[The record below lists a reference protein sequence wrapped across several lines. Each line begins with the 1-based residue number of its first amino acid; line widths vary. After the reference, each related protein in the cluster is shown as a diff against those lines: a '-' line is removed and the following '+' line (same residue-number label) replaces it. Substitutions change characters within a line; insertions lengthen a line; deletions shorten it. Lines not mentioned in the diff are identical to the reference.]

1 MSRDC
6 NSVARFKKMNG
17 QQWKSGDWADVP
29 PQQQIIEPVNTKLSV
44 VLPFIESEIPNVR
57 ELLNRSIELSG
68 QIPRVLFLVPFKG
81 VNYVEVK
88 KLAEKAFSQVGVI
101 EDSEGVTS
109 DWQGRQLMR
118 NAAGPNS
125 LFRQAAWFYYLHKQY
140 GSWLWL
146 EPDCV
151 PITARWFYDLET
163 EHFQVGRPF
172 SGVAMAIGD
181 QKRYMNG
188 VAIYPWN
195 AIQYAPLLVQSTMW
209 KQHPEYEV
217 GFDVAGGDDVLRHAH
232 MTKLIQLTNH
242 LAKGNVNVRPET
254 VLCHGRI
261 DLSAVPVLAESQ
273 TVSGVV
279 VQVGSGEARDS
290 NDGLRSRTDIGNSCG
305 GAQIYSEGTLSGDIA
320 GEQSESDKVSNN
332 ERGVKKSGM
341 GTDQRTNPPPAQ
353 IYPEGG
359 DATCQAQTR
368 AGLTVT
374 ETSELIGSA
383 APTFD
388 PNSAASD
395 QRTNEPDHASSQTK
409 HDGMEYGAVS
419 KEIRLHVNELLKLW
433 DDQPHRKVLI
443 VRELRRAKLVPKHF
457 R

>member
-1 MSRDC
+1 MTE
-6 NSVARFKKMNG
+6 
-17 QQWKSGDWADVP
+17 WKSGDWADVP
-29 PQQQIIEPVNTKLSV
+29 PPQQIIEPVNTKLSV
-44 VLPFIESEIPNVR
+44 VLPFIESEITQVVD
-57 ELLNRSIELSG
+57 LLNRSIELSG
-68 QIPRVLFLVPFKG
+68 QISRVLFLVPFKG

-109 DWQGRQLMR
+109 DWQGRQQMR

-151 PITARWFYDLET
+151 PITARWLYDLER
-163 EHFQVGRPF
+163 EHFDVGRPF

-181 QKRYMNG
+181 AKRYMNG
-188 VAIYPWN
+188 VGIYPWN

-209 KQHPEYEV
+209 KQHPKYEV

-242 LAKGNVNVRPET
+242 LAKGNVEVRPET

-261 DLSAVPVLAESQ
+261 DLSGVPA
-273 TVSGVV
+273 
-279 VQVGSGEARDS
+279 
-290 NDGLRSRTDIGNSCG
+290 IGNPEIREPLRTSDNESG
-305 GAQIYSEGTLSGDIA
+305 SMVAPFESESGSSPDNGKSRFDSLPAQIYS
-320 GEQSESDKVSNN
+320 
-332 ERGVKKSGM
+332 
-341 GTDQRTNPPPAQ
+341 
-353 IYPEGG
+353 EGG
-359 DATCQAQTR
+359 DATCQHQRQDDANVVIQS
-368 AGLTVT
+368 T
-374 ETSELIGSA
+374 ESTSLGVPPQGNA

-388 PNSAASD
+388 PNSAARSEYLTEEY
-395 QRTNEPDHASSQTK
+395 QKAASQTK
-409 HDGMEYGAVS
+409 QDGMEYGLIS
-419 KEIRLHVNELLKLW
+419 KDIRRLVEELNSIW
-433 DDQPHRKVLI
+433 NGQPHRKVLI
-443 VRELRRAKLVPKHF
+443 VKELRRAKLVPKHF

>member
-1 MSRDC
+1 MD
-6 NSVARFKKMNG
+6 G
-17 QQWKSGDWADVP
+17 TQQFRSGDWADVP
-29 PQQQIIEPVNTKLSV
+29 PQQQIIEPANTKLSV
-44 VLPFIESEIPNVR
+44 VLPFIESEIPNVQ

-109 DWQGRQLMR
+109 DWQGRQQMR

-146 EPDCV
+146 EPDCW
-151 PITARWFYDLET
+151 PITARWLYDLER
-163 EHFQVGRPF
+163 EHFEVGRPF
-172 SGVAMAIGD
+172 SGTAMAIGD

-242 LAKGNVNVRPET
+242 LAKGNIEVRPET

-261 DLSAVPVLAESQ
+261 DLSGSVDSGDTSELREGSHATDLPQPETLVASQ
-273 TVSGVV
+273 
-279 VQVGSGEARDS
+279 GE
-290 NDGLRSRTDIGNSCG
+290 RSVT
-305 GAQIYSEGTLSGDIA
+305 AQIYSEGGDPVIERCNALRGIVEDMRDETELPQESTSQDLSEYDSKYGW
-320 GEQSESDKVSNN
+320 
-332 ERGVKKSGM
+332 
-341 GTDQRTNPPPAQ
+341 
-353 IYPEGG
+353 
-359 DATCQAQTR
+359 
-368 AGLTVT
+368 VT
-374 ETSELIGSA
+374 QEIRQNVSEL
-383 APTFD
+383 
-388 PNSAASD
+388 
-395 QRTNEPDHASSQTK
+395 
-409 HDGMEYGAVS
+409 V
-419 KEIRLHVNELLKLW
+419 KLW
-433 DDQPHRKVLI
+433 NDQPHRKVLI
-443 VRELRRAKLVPKHF
+443 VKELRRAKLVPKHF